1 MLIVVVVLVV
11 DRANIQHFNP
21 SHTASA
27 KKLIL
32 ICGLVAESKINKN
45 KKSFL
50 TWLLVVAPAGEP
62 APSSAHSA
70 ASQPWLEYAT
80 PNYGRIFRARA
91 KLSFENNI

>member
-1 MLIVVVVLVV
+1 MLIVVVLVV

-45 KKSFL
+45 KKIFSH
-50 TWLLVVAPAGEP
+50 LVVGCG
-62 APSSAHSA
+62 SSWRTGTKFGPFGCISTMA
-70 ASQPWLEYAT
+70 
-80 PNYGRIFRARA
+80 
-91 KLSFENNI
+91 